1 MSSIIFFSLLAP
13 GNQIKEQLSLLS
25 FPISSSFLT
34 PFQMQCHSFLSFF
47 LYFFLSHS
55 LSLIILIIFLL
66 FFIFFNLTIF
76 LHHITIYPG
85 LPPSL
90 SLSLSLSLSKHS
102 KHSSPKNFLK
112 KRTKNKFSPYS
123 FIILIRIWLD
133 IAYY

>member
-1 MSSIIFFSLLAP
+1 MISIIFFSLLAP

-25 FPISSSFLT
+25 FPISFSFLP

-85 LPPSL
+85 LP
-90 SLSLSLSLSKHS
+90 LSLSLSLSKHS
-102 KHSSPKNFLK
+102 KHSSPKIFLK